1 MMQLANR
8 LIFSFRTTA
17 HVFELA
23 YLLRLKLSKTSGPS
37 RTHCVRELQGRVS
50 KRDAAVVLSQLGRA
64 AWFWLEGSLENSQEV
79 CRAGNKCVSVI
90 SKTGASIGS
99 GSLGKK
105 SDPWRSSGPRA
116 SSDFNEK
123 NRHFKKL

>member
-1 MMQLANR
+1 MKSANSAIKFLQKDSNNTA
-8 LIFSFRTTA
+8 LILT
-17 HVFELA
+17 FEA
-23 YLLRLKLSKTSGPS
+23 YTYKPHSWSYSPRWQRFTSSAGPAS
-37 RTHCVRELQGRVS
+37 CL
-50 KRDAAVVLSQLGRA
+50 VLVG
-64 AWFWLEGSLENSQEV
+64 EGSLENSQEV

-105 SDPWRSSGPRA
+105 TDPWRRSGPRA

-123 NRHFKKL
+123 NRNLTENRKIQTFKKL

>member
-1 MMQLANR
+1 MKLTTRNLIVGHTLRDGSALLA
-8 LIFSFRTTA
+8 
-17 HVFELA
+17 
-23 YLLRLKLSKTSGPS
+23 
-37 RTHCVRELQGRVS
+37 
-50 KRDAAVVLSQLGRA
+50 QLGQA
-64 AWFWLEGSLENSQEV
+64 ARLVLVGEGSLENSQEV

-105 SDPWRSSGPRA
+105 TDPWRSSGPRA

-123 NRHFKKL
+123 TEV